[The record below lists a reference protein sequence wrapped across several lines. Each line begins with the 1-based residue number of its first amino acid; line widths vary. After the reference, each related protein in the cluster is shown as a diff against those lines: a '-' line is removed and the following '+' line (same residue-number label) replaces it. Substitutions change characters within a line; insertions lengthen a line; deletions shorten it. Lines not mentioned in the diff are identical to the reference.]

1 LPQAQNRYEEGKL
14 LDLLDKKLNT
24 GQAPPP
30 QDVQRVLTIALMCV
44 QANAAR
50 RPSMSTVLAMLLG
63 EQELEFVTQESS
75 VDNIY
80 RTLLDLQLPDHQQY
94 NSRRLEP
101 IQEAEEPLLRI
112 IEVPRMSQCSNTL
125 ELSDMQP
132 R

>member
-1 LPQAQNRYEEGKL
+1 
-14 LDLLDKKLNT
+14 
-24 GQAPPP
+24 
-30 QDVQRVLTIALMCV
+30 
-44 QANAAR
+44 
-50 RPSMSTVLAMLLG
+50 MSSVLAMLIG

-75 VDNIY
+75 VDNMY

-101 IQEAEEPLLRI
+101 IREAEEPLLRI
-112 IEVPRMSQCSNTL
+112 IEAPRMSQCSNTL